1 MKIRKFLKRKEKAFP
16 IVFPVSRLTEHSH
29 SAQFRPM
36 SRRSHVLSKPVVN
49 RAPTSLWLSMPA
61 ARGRTPLLTSP
72 LLSVQMSVLSLS
84 SFQIHMFP
92 SRYFLHFY
100 FQLWRLCSEGKK
112 KGHSRNRNS
121 PHWVLL
127 QFMHFPFWHLSDG
140 LSVFICIFLFPT
152 RPCNM

>member
-49 RAPTSLWLSMPA
+49 RAPASLWLSMPA

-112 KGHSRNRNS
+112 KRSLQKQKLS
-121 PHWVLL
+121 PLGSL
-127 QFMHFPFWHLSDG
+127 TIYAFPFLA
-140 LSVFICIFLFPT
+140 FI
-152 RPCNM
+152 